1 MLIFKKNNEPIIKN
15 IKIRLG
21 RVTQNFQLVDLEK
34 ITNQPYKIQQSKKL
48 RL

>member
-34 ITNQPYKIQQSKKL
+34 SRTNLTKFISHK
-48 RL
+48 RLP